1 MAKKE
6 KMNVRIVTAPNGYV
20 LDIGSDGFFYFT
32 IQELLEGFIY
42 HIGFKELGELSM
54 DKISSIIEAA
64 VTWKDNS
71 KLVKQI
77 ITLESDNLVLKKN
90 ITSMEKEIDNKK
102 AYAKTLREK
111 LAEKNNRLKEL
122 EKVLKEHPNWL
133 RKK

>member
-6 KMNVRIVTAPNGYV
+6 KMNVRIVTTPNGYA

-54 DKISSIIEAA
+54 DKISSIVEAA

-77 ITLESDNLVLKKN
+77 IALESDNLALRSALS
-90 ITSMEKEIDNKK
+90 SMEKEIDDKK

-111 LAEKNNRLKEL
+111 LAEKNTRLKEL